1 MMLLVTLVKTKSEI
15 QNQAQIEDLEKELQ
29 FKKHAPFIRIIE
41 KKIAFLK
48 EYLGVMEANP
58 TITLDIFRKM

>member
-29 FKKHAPFIRIIE
+29 FKEHAPTFIRIIE
-41 KKIAFLK
+41 RVVEL
-48 EYLGVMEANP
+48 P
-58 TITLDIFRKM
+58 PDIQVGGGDGGQG